1 MRRTGDFRTFRAR
14 LSTLAYNFKIRL
26 WDNDATTA
34 WTFAPSQLFNSPPF
48 VAFPNSESFNA
59 GLQNGVVVTKVP
71 LGHLDPTGPAAG
83 VRPIPIEEDV
93 IFNMSDSRQ
102 VAWGGAA
109 AELRNLGGVADPEA
123 IFVSDIYLSRVTP
136 EGTLPANSI
145 DSANCILTL
154 ERVVLNENE
163 SIMHS
168 ARMTQLSKDL
178 ALLGLHTRP

>member
-1 MRRTGDFRTFRAR
+1 MRRTGEYRTFRAR

-26 WDNDATTA
+26 WDNDANTG
-34 WTFAPSQLFNSPPF
+34 WVFSNVPSAAFI
-48 VAFPNSESFNA
+48 AFPNSESFNP

-71 LGHLDPTGPAAG
+71 LGHLDPTGPGAG
-83 VRPIPIEEDV
+83 IRPIPVEEDV
-93 IFNMSDSRQ
+93 VFNMSDSRQ

-109 AELRNLGGVADPEA
+109 AELRNLGGLADTEA

-154 ERVVLNENE
+154 EKVELTENE